1 MSSLLISRYAFPKAT
16 QAKEEPPH
24 RSWGIRDRAAIVIL
38 WGLLV
43 YPQLDPD
50 LKRQNRTYWVNV
62 EQLAHLFQDYLGDRK
77 QCLKILHRL
86 KEHDYIRMKGD
97 EEIIPGTGLFAS
109 VDAAKM
115 YRYFRSSVLARKF
128 FQLEDAEN

>member
-1 MSSLLISRYAFPKAT
+1 MTRIAVPKAA
-16 QAKEEPPH
+16 QAREEPPH
-24 RSWGIRDRAAIVIL
+24 RAWGLRDRAAIVIL

-50 LKRQNRTYWVNV
+50 LKREKRTYWVNI
-62 EQLAHLFQDYLGDRK
+62 EQLTCLFRDYVGDRE
-77 QCLKILHRL
+77 QCLKILKRL
-86 KEHDYIRMKGD
+86 QKHDYIRIKRN

-115 YRYFRSSVLARKF
+115 YRYFRASVLARKM
-128 FQLEDAEN
+128 FQLEKPQE